1 MKYTLLALLSLTL
14 ISCQSK
20 LEKIKTQDVDFE
32 SYVASTLVADV
43 EALEDRQ
50 KRDFHIE
57 LVGIDNYRLWDKV
70 GIWAADSTFK
80 IVFKGKQFVFTVTN
94 LFNLDKDINI
104 DFDTVVSEDE
114 SFAKYEE
121 DVNRFMLQ
129 VTLTPNLVK

>member
-20 LEKIKTQDVDFE
+20 LEKIKAQDADFE
-32 SYVASTLVADV
+32 SFVAASLVVDV
-43 EALEDRQ
+43 DALEDRQ

-94 LFNLDKDINI
+94 LFNLDKDLNI